1 MLQCNDTSTIKGFR
15 VKIEREQAE
24 GRNLF
29 TGYGE
34 GYVAVNG
41 TRYTSS
47 LVVGAERIVADWP
60 ADSIGALTAD
70 HLAAILEL
78 KPEVLLLGTGA
89 RFAFPEPAI
98 LAPVYKAGI
107 GVEVMDT
114 PAACRTY
121 NILLGEG
128 RNVVAALVL

>member
-1 MLQCNDTSTIKGFR
+1 MRFP
-15 VKIEREQAE
+15 VKFQREQAE
-24 GRNLF
+24 GRNVF

-41 TRYTSS
+41 TRHTAS
-47 LVVGAERIVADWP
+47 LVVSATRVVSDWP
-60 ADSIGALTAD
+60 ARSVSSLQAD

-78 KPEVLLLGTGA
+78 EPEVLLLGTGTH
-89 RFAFPEPAI
+89 FAFPAGAV
-98 LAPVYKAGI
+98 LAPLHQAGI

-121 NILLGEG
+121 NILLAEG
-128 RNVVAALVL
+128 RDVVAALIL

>member
-1 MLQCNDTSTIKGFR
+1 L
-15 VKIEREQAE
+15 KIEREQAE

-41 TRYTSS
+41 KRHEAS
-47 LVVGAERIVADWP
+47 LVVSGDRLVTDWP
-60 ADSIGALTAD
+60 ARALDELKPD
-70 HLAAILEL
+70 HLAAIVEL
-78 KPEVLLLGTGA
+78 KPEIVLLGTGA
-89 RFAFPEPAI
+89 RFSFPEPSL
-98 LAPVYKAGI
+98 LAPLYKAGI

-128 RNVVAALVL
+128 RNVVAALIV

>member
-1 MLQCNDTSTIKGFR
+1 MKF
-15 VKIEREQAE
+15 ERETAQ
-24 GRNLF
+24 GKNLF

-41 TRYTSS
+41 ARHTSS
-47 LVVGAERIVADWP
+47 LVVSGERLVTDWP
-60 ADSIGALTAD
+60 VSSVAGLTAD

-78 KPEVLLLGTGA
+78 QPEVLLLGSGA
-89 RFAFPEPAI
+89 RFAFPDPAL
-98 LAPVYKAGI
+98 LAPVYQAGI